1 MSTDLIGGIVAFLL
15 TLMVFSYLI
24 GDNPLFRIAVF
35 IFVGV
40 SAGYAASVAWWQV
53 LLPDLLIPLL
63 KGPVMQQAILV
74 VPLILSGLLILKV
87 SPRLTRLGT
96 PSMAFLVGVSAA
108 VALGGAVTGTLLPQT
123 LATVNAFDVHAA
135 GSPVEAILNGS
146 LFNAGFILVGM
157 LASIAYFQFGART
170 AADGTVRRFAL
181 VELVAFIGGVFLA
194 ITLGVLFAGVY
205 SAALTA
211 FIERFHFFGSFL
223 GIG

>member
-1 MSTDLIGGIVAFLL
+1 MPTDLIAGLAAFLL

-35 IFVGV
+35 LFVGV

-53 LLPDLLIPLL
+53 LWPDLFFPLL
-63 KGPVMQQAILV
+63 AGPFLHQALLV
-74 VPLILSGLLILKV
+74 VPMILSGLLILKV

-157 LASIAYFQFGART
+157 ASSIAYFQFGARA
-170 AADGTVRRFAL
+170 AADGTVRRFAV
-181 VELVAFIGGVFLA
+181 VELVAFIGGIFLA
-194 ITLGVLFAGVY
+194 ITLGVLFAGAY

-223 GIG
+223 GLG